1 MTEESKKFIYKV
13 EDIFEDIPND
23 PENVLMNLPQEVMDE
38 VGIGPGDTVKISLG
52 DQGSLIIEKIK
63 ENSGKEE
70 QDTNEQA

>member
-1 MTEESKKFIYKV
+1 MSTDEKKFIYKV

-23 PENVLMNLPQEVMDE
+23 PKNVLMNLPQEVMDE
-38 VGIGPGDTVKISLG
+38 VGIKPGDKIKISLG

-70 QDTNEQA
+70 KDTNR